1 MKIFLIVIA
10 IATLIGGFVGG
21 ELMDK
26 TFSLLGAVVGGV
38 GVTTVLLGLG
48 AFFTAQEEKKKKEA
62 LPPEIRGVFDRMMG
76 RASNS
81 PASRPVASKTVSP
94 KKQTTSQEDNLLT
107 IEGALKSLMEQDAES
122 IARGEIPE
130 RRLIPHHAIKRDVII
145 AAYNKDFQMA
155 VSQIRAMNWTEAENQ
170 HRLSEIKADFD
181 KQIYGIKRLGWED
194 LDKIIALMKK
204 TRTDLAE
211 IENSIRSKNP
221 IYKIVDPL

>member
-21 ELMDK
+21 ELMEK

-48 AFFTAQEEKKKKEA
+48 AFFAAQEERKKKEA
-62 LPPEIRGVFDRMMG
+62 FPQEIRGFFDRMTG

-81 PASRPVASKTVSP
+81 PANRPAASKTGLA
-94 KKQTTSQEDNLLT
+94 KNQATSKEDNLLS
-107 IEGALKSLMEQDAES
+107 IEGAIKSLMEQDAES

-155 VSQIRAMNWTEAENQ
+155 VSQIRAMNWTEAEKH

-181 KQIYGIKRLGWED
+181 KQIRGIKRLGWEE

-204 TRTDLAE
+204 TRTDLADV
-211 IENSIRSKNP
+211 ENSIRSKNP